1 MATTSMAVVISHIH
15 RHLQLCGRI
24 FHDLINMSVDGAN
37 LAANGIYRITQFLLG
52 SLILLD
58 NRLTL
63 KCGIHNTAF
72 RRTFKVTV
80 TIIACYFIWSVS
92 QASIDGWGIRLPNC
106 DGIGFCD

>member
-1 MATTSMAVVISHIH
+1 MV
-15 RHLQLCGRI
+15 
-24 FHDLINMSVDGAN
+24 VDGVN
-37 LAANGIYRITQFLLG
+37 FTANGIYGITQFIFG

-80 TIIACYFIWSVS
+80 TQIACYFIWSVS
-92 QASIDGWGIRLPNC
+92 QASIDGWGIRLPDARIIWHMGKPNARRFGMQLTRC
-106 DGIGFCD
+106 C